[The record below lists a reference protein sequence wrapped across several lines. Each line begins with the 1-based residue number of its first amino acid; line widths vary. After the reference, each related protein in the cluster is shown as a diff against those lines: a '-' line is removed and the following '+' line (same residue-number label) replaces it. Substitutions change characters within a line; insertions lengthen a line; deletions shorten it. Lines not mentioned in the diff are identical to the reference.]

1 MSTELLET
9 CTGFK

>member
-9 CTGFK
+9 CRDFK

>member
-1 MSTELLET
+1 MSTELLKT

>member
-9 CTGFK
+9 WRGFK

>member
-9 CTGFK
+9 YRGFK